1 MLYGGIEAGGT
12 KFICAIG
19 ENGGVL
25 KEKVE
30 IPTKDPETTLSEVF
44 HFFSKFQLKGIGIAS
59 FGPIDIKRDSDTY
72 GYITNSPKVKWRN
85 FPIVQT
91 LEQKFSVP
99 VGFDTDVNSAVLAEN
114 RLGAAK
120 GLDSCIYITV
130 GTGIGVGAI
139 INKKLLKG
147 ISHPEMGHIFVR
159 RHNADSFKGVCP
171 YHGDCLEG
179 LASGP
184 AMEQRWGNPAS
195 ELEETH
201 EAWNLEAYYLAHA
214 IAQYILIL
222 SPKRVII
229 GGGVGKQTK
238 IFPLIYKELQ
248 FILNGYLPFS
258 QVNDEMNNYI
268 VSPELGS
275 DAGSIGS
282 LLLAENAVHQVMLGE
297 AN

>member
-19 ENGGVL
+19 ESGGVL
-25 KEKVE
+25 KERVE
-30 IPTKDPETTLSEVF
+30 IPTKDPETTLSDVF
-44 HFFSKFQLKGIGIAS
+44 QFFSKFQLKGIGIAS
-59 FGPIDIKRDSDTY
+59 FGPIDIKQDSDTY
-72 GYITNSPKVKWRN
+72 GYITNSPKLKWRN
-85 FPIVQT
+85 FPILQT
-91 LEQKFSVP
+91 IEQKLSVP
-99 VGFDTDVNSAVLAEN
+99 AGFDTDVNSAVLAEN

-159 RHNADSFKGVCP
+159 RHPADSFKGVCP

-184 AMEQRWGNPAS
+184 AMEQRWGIPAS
-195 ELEETH
+195 QLEETH
-201 EAWNLEAYYLAHA
+201 EAWKLEAYYLAHA

-238 IFPLIYKELQ
+238 LFPLIYKELQ
-248 FILNGYLPFS
+248 FILNEYLPFS
-258 QVNDEMNNYI
+258 QVKDEMNTYI
-268 VSPELGS
+268 VSPELGC